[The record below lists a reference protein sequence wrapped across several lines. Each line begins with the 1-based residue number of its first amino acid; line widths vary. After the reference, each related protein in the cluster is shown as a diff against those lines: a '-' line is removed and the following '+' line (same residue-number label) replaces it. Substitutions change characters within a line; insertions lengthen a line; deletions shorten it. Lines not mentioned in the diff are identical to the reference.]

1 MNTQEQNKRPQ
12 QEQAANLS
20 PEQGSDKNQPI
31 KEPAA
36 KADEERQAKPTS

>member
-1 MNTQEQNKRPQ
+1 MNTQEQNKRPE
-12 QEQAANLS
+12 QEKAASLA
-20 PEQGSDKNQPI
+20 PAQGSDKSPV